1 MAAVRAA
8 RADLVVDGR
17 GAFTDWYPYPFLD
30 VTELGPGAAIH
41 NAGLVVVLALAFA
54 TLFKLADARMPAL
67 LGNAPTRMS
76 TRDPA

>member
-1 MAAVRAA
+1 M
-8 RADLVVDGR
+8 
-17 GAFTDWYPYPFLD
+17 
-30 VTELGPGAAIH
+30 TELGLRAAIR

-54 TLFKLADARMPAL
+54 ALFKLADTRMPAL